1 MTISQALIDKV
12 AESQF
17 QGMPDW
23 QVADVLNLPDASL
36 AYVKTDVS
44 TSDVKQI
51 LLSSLKWAAI
61 VKAAGSTSID
71 QNIRDVCIVV
81 RDTFKET
88 STIVTTDP
96 DIFAAT
102 DGALSALLAEQI
114 ISQGVYDALIAL
126 TNRRPSWAEHNN
138 LPTITARDVGLAR
151 GGVA

>member
-1 MTISQALIDKV
+1 MVSQVLIDKV

-17 QGMPDW
+17 NGLPEW
-23 QVADVLNLPDASL
+23 QVANILNAPDASL
-36 AYVKTDVS
+36 AYVKQDVS

-51 LLSSLKWAAI
+51 LLSSLKWATI
-61 VKAAGSTSID
+61 VKVADNTSID

-88 STIVTTDP
+88 NTIVTTDP
-96 DIFAAT
+96 EIFAAT
-102 DGALSALLAEQI
+102 DGALSALLAAEI

-138 LPTITARDVGLAR
+138 ILVTAREVGLAR
-151 GGVA
+151 GAL